1 MDYAFANLAFTGEH
15 PPRQHSSDDSSTK
28 RREPAKPTDNAANSV
43 ERQEP
48 RRVASSVYSRSV
60 NHETASTYWCAEEPP
75 ANPMLT
81 QHPTKAQPL
90 PPPIGP
96 RLVNPEARLMPA
108 GEFSEEHAQIDDMIR
123 DLALNDEQG
132 EGSLHDVSTPM
143 ALTPKSAKNSRRD
156 ISDRSLKSLVPTKA
170 TLELLEHIVR
180 VAWDGNLQ
188 ERLCEVALAIHKDL
202 RSCFHNTTVTYETAN
217 RATHIIG
224 EINVTVDCWLGQ
236 MRALQE
242 CIGKIN
248 VRRDTPNFMELPKE
262 VHGRE
267 IKKFRLML
275 SPIPTQMGAECN
287 AKIAGLMYRLFYD
300 EVRDPFQHEM
310 NANPSPSTP
319 ERTIM
324 SYFTQLGKQ
333 FVKAQMAA
341 EHLHSSTLSCWEQWT
356 AMSEEIAKQAAL
368 MQSNSPA
375 AVAMRAKGAVARVF
389 HRRLRRSSSKTNASR
404 ASSGPVEISQ
414 PIPRLQAR
422 PGSVRTTVVGIP
434 AHPLDA
440 TGELD
445 EDERQ
450 LIRERMVSAATT
462 PRTPHFSPHIQAG
475 SFSPH
480 SHDDDLYVERT
491 RRPSYERKRPSFVSM
506 ESDHPALRGHSI
518 YEEAAAAPGG
528 GYNATEDPFANFSSS
543 PGQQATY
550 DDDDT
555 PEYYHRRPDAPSLSD
570 QQQHADLFA
579 RPPPPPFSPEHHNN
593 PRNAFSDDFDGRH
606 HENYDDAN
614 TIADTAGGNNNRT
627 RFFANYPRYAAA
639 HQNRIAEK
647 DEEEEGEEE
656 EEEDYYLHNI
666 HIRRH
671 LSHRPHHQQ
680 QQQHRATSNPNAPPP
695 LIQGGPY
702 YDTLAAFGAA
712 ADHPDEKPDAA
723 LDPDRN
729 EVWHRAMALRRLEEG
744 GPPAEG
750 GSAFAPTPAMREV
763 QRDYERRQAELDAA
777 AAAAAGLG
785 GRGHKGKGRA
795 RQQQQVR
802 RSGLHAGGGGQEGHE
817 SGGGGGRKAM
827 QELRREVRRLEKEI
841 DRARG
846 LKGERAELMMKKK
859 NRDNDSGGYYYGSS
873 GSGSG
878 SGGVGVGG
886 PSSYG
891 EGRADDAGAA
901 AFSRQGREKMAL
913 RKSMSVAGP
922 SGAAGSGYSDV
933 QRQSAVRR
941 SASVGYHSSTAL
953 SRSGSRQSGSNHAA
967 AAAFGASRIRNRS
980 SSGSGGVRSEHR
992 QHQQVLSPVQQE
1004 YSGVFRDSEGLLIE
1018 GNMRDGYRY
1027 VDEEDYEA
1035 AADSYARLES
1045 AGYYSSSDGGDEHDG
1060 DECYGYADNNEGGG
1074 YGHRESLDP
1083 LFPSRDSPLD
1093 QLRQPRVP
1101 HEGEDPDLFG
1111 DVDQEMYAT
1120 DEEEPWRRV

>member
-1 MDYAFANLAFTGEH
+1 MDYAFANMAFTGEH
-15 PPRQHSSDDSSTK
+15 PRQHSSDDSSTK
-28 RREPAKPTDNAANSV
+28 RREPAKPTDNAPNSV

-75 ANPMLT
+75 AHPMLT

-96 RLVNPEARLMPA
+96 RMVNPG
-108 GEFSEEHAQIDDMIR
+108 GEFREEHAQIDDMIR
-123 DLALNDEQG
+123 DLELNDEQG
-132 EGSLHDVSTPM
+132 EASPHDVQTLM

-217 RATHIIG
+217 RATHIVG

-242 CIGKIN
+242 SIGKIN

-262 VHGRE
+262 VHGKE

-310 NANPSPSTP
+310 SGNTSPSTP

-324 SYFTQLGKQ
+324 TYFTQLGKQ

-341 EHLHSSTLSCWEQWT
+341 EHLHASTLACWGQWT

-375 AVAMRAKGAVARVF
+375 AVALRAKGAVARVF
-389 HRRLRRSSSKTNASR
+389 HHRLRRSQSKTDTSS

-422 PGSVRTTVVGIP
+422 PGSVRTTVVDIP

-445 EDERQ
+445 DDERQ
-450 LIRERMVSAATT
+450 LIRERMTSAATT
-462 PRTPHFSPHIQAG
+462 PQTPNFSPGIQAG
-475 SFSPH
+475 PSSPRGDN
-480 SHDDDLYVERT
+480 DDIYVERT
-491 RRPSYERKRPSFVSM
+491 RRYSYERKRPSFVSM
-506 ESDHPALRGHSI
+506 ESDHPALSGHPI
-518 YEEAAAAPGG
+518 YGEAAAGG
-528 GYNATEDPFANFSSS
+528 GYNAQDPFVNFSSS
-543 PGQQATY
+543 PEQQETY
-550 DDDDT
+550 DT
-555 PEYYHRRPDAPSLSD
+555 PEYYHRRPDAPSLSV
-570 QQQHADLFA
+570 QQHPSHADVFA
-579 RPPPPPFSPEHHNN
+579 RSPPSSSPEHHN
-593 PRNAFSDDFDGRH
+593 PRNAFSDNFEDRH
-606 HENYDDAN
+606 YENYDDAN
-614 TIADTAGGNNNRT
+614 TVTDTAGGNNNT
-627 RFFANYPRYAAA
+627 RFFANYPQYAAA
-639 HQNRIAEK
+639 HQNRIAEV
-647 DEEEEGEEE
+647 EEEEGEE

-666 HIRRH
+666 HIRRR
-671 LSHRPHHQQ
+671 LHQQ
-680 QQQHRATSNPNAPPP
+680 EQEQRAASNPSPP
-695 LIQGGPY
+695 LIEGSPY
-702 YDTLAAFGAA
+702 YDTLAAFRAM
-712 ADHPDEKPDAA
+712 DPDKPDAA
-723 LDPDRN
+723 LDPDLN

-744 GPPAEG
+744 GPPAEE
-750 GSAFAPTPAMREV
+750 AFFAPTPAMMDV
-763 QRDYERRQAELDAA
+763 QRDFERRQAELDAA
-777 AAAAAGLG
+777 AGG
-785 GRGHKGKGRA
+785 SDGRGRGVDKGKGRA
-795 RQQQQVR
+795 RQQQLR
-802 RSGLHAGGGGQEGHE
+802 RTGAYAGGGQGQEGHE
-817 SGGGGGRKAM
+817 SGGGGRKAM
-827 QELRREVRRLEKEI
+827 QELRREVRKLEKEI
-841 DRARG
+841 DQARG
-846 LKGERAELMMKKK
+846 LKQERAELEMKK
-859 NRDNDSGGYYYGSS
+859 RGYDNSYYGSS

-878 SGGVGVGG
+878 SGGVGG

-891 EGRADDAGAA
+891 EGRVDDA

-922 SGAAGSGYSDV
+922 SGAAGSTGYTDV
-933 QRQSAVRR
+933 LRQSTVRR
-941 SASVGYHSSTAL
+941 SVSVGYHSSTAL

-967 AAAFGASRIRNRS
+967 AFGASRIRNRS
-980 SSGSGGVRSEHR
+980 RSSSLGIRSEHR

-1027 VDEEDYEA
+1027 VNEEDYEA
-1035 AADSYARLES
+1035 AADSYERLES
-1045 AGYYSSSDGGDEHDG
+1045 TGHHGSSEGGDEHDG
-1060 DECYGYADNNEGGG
+1060 DEYYGYADNEGGSS
-1074 YGHRESLDP
+1074 GHRESLDP

-1101 HEGEDPDLFG
+1101 HEAENPDLFG